1 MRKRRRLSR
10 WPPAAV
16 SVPTEP
22 KWRPKRGE
30 GEKKRVQRE
39 ENGER
44 RGRDR
49 ARKRRKDEDSPGS
62 NKPAE
67 VEVTLKLLHG

>member
-16 SVPTEP
+16 SVPTES
-22 KWRPKRGE
+22 KAKAR
-30 GEKKRVQRE
+30 EKKRAKGWRTRRA
-39 ENGER
+39 R
-44 RGRDR
+44 RGGPGRER
-49 ARKRRKDEDSPGS
+49 GDSPGS

>member
-44 RGRDR
+44 RGRGR
-49 ARKRRKDEDSPGS
+49 ARKREKDEILQGAINPRR
-62 NKPAE
+62 
-67 VEVTLKLLHG
+67 